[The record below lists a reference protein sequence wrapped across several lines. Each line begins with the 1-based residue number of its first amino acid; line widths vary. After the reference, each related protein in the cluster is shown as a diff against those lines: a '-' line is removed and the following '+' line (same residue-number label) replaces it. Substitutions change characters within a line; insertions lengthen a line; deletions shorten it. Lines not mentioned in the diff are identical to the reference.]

1 MNAPPLFPRSPRQGR
16 ADAIRAL
23 GEQADQMFQ
32 GGLSRLTLGLTP
44 AGLTETYIAWLA
56 HLALCPGRLAELAA
70 FGWLHG
76 HDDFSARE
84 HARDSRFRSP
94 LWRGA
99 PWGYYVHA
107 FRMAEAFWDRATL
120 DIPGLTPTHER
131 GINFTAHQ
139 ILNAISPAN
148 FFVSNPEIQAAAL
161 RSCGRSLIQ
170 GAQHAYEDWRSQMN
184 GEPRAGLDA
193 FKPGERVALTPGK
206 VVLRNDLIELIQ
218 YDPQTPQVHKEPILI
233 LPAWIMKYYILD
245 LSPDNS
251 LVAWLVRQGHTVF
264 MASWKNPDSA
274 DRDKGMDDYVREGA
288 LAALNAVSAIRPK
301 ANIHL
306 VGYCLGG
313 TLALVTAA
321 WLAQHG
327 DERLRS
333 LSLFAAQGDFTEAGE
348 IMVFVTDSEVAYLKN
363 MMRAQGYLD
372 TRQMSGAF
380 QMLRSNDSIW
390 SHLVRDYWEGERA
403 EIFDLLAWNADTTRL
418 PYRMHSEYLEKLI
431 LENQFANGHY
441 RVLGTPVAAE
451 TIRQPVFAVGT
462 ESDHVAPWTSV
473 YKIHL
478 MVSGNVT
485 FVLTNG
491 GHNAGIVSEPGHPNR
506 HYWLDS
512 RRSGAPYLNARDWQ
526 AQASLHDGSW
536 WRAWGLWLRRVGGK
550 EMVAAPARAGNA
562 AFPPLDDAPG
572 RYVLQR

>member
-1 MNAPPLFPRSPRQGR
+1 MKAPPLFPRSPRQER

-56 HLALCPGRLAELAA
+56 HLALCPGRVAELAA

-99 PWGYYVHA
+99 PWRYYVHA

-120 DIPGLTPTHER
+120 DIPGLTPAHER

-148 FFVSNPEIQAAAL
+148 FFVSNPEIEAAAL

-193 FKPGERVALTPGK
+193 FTPGERVALTPGK

-218 YDPQTPQVHKEPILI
+218 YDPQTPQVLKEPILI

-288 LAALNAVSAIRPK
+288 LAALNAMSAIRPNAK
-301 ANIHL
+301 VHL

-550 EMVAAPARAGNA
+550 EMVAAPTRAGNA